1 MWLRIARWYEWM
13 FGMVLMV
20 TLGVVVLLPYLDG
33 FSRWALIIGLFIY
46 FVATLARSF
55 DDARRLR

>member
-1 MWLRIARWYEWM
+1 MLLRLARWYEGM
-13 FGMVLMV
+13 FGMVLVV
-20 TLGVVVLLPYLDG
+20 TLGVVVLLPCLSG
-33 FSRWALIIGLFIY
+33 FSRWALMIGLLLY